1 METTAQDPTAPGGPG
16 TVGYRTARPED
27 GEAIAA
33 LDGSFTTD
41 SVFEVTAT
49 QEGFRIRETPVRPPL
64 HKVFPDDADGVADD
78 DGGTGGP
85 GPSRT
90 VVAVHGDELCG
101 FVTASFEPWNAR
113 LAVRDIEVAPAWRG
127 KGVGRALM
135 SHAVNFAKEVGA
147 VHVWLEVSSV
157 NAPAVRAYLRMGF
170 AFCGLDT
177 SLYEG
182 TESAGERALFM
193 ARPVP

>member
-1 METTAQDPTAPGGPG
+1 METTAQDPTVPPEPG
-16 TVGYRTARPED
+16 TVAYRPARPED
-27 GEAIAA
+27 GAAIAA

-64 HKVFPDDADGVADD
+64 HKVFPAGDDEADG
-78 DGGTGGP
+78 DGDFGGS

-90 VVAVHGDELCG
+90 VVAVDGDELCG

-113 LAVRDIEVAPAWRG
+113 LTVRDIEVAPAWRN

-135 SHAVNFAKEVGA
+135 SHAVNFAKEHRA
-147 VHVWLEVSSV
+147 EHVWLEVSNV
-157 NAPAVRAYLRMGF
+157 NAPAVHAYLRMGF

-177 SLYEG
+177 SLYDG